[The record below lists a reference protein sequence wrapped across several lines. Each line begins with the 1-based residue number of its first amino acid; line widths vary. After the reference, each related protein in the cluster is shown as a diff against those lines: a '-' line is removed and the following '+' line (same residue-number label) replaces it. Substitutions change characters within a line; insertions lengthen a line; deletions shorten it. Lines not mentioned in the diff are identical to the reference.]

1 MACVAVLWF
10 VAPCWA
16 QEPAPE
22 QRPQLK
28 IFALKYFAGNE
39 AVGMIGDVLG
49 DDAPRM
55 AVDERSNHLL
65 VVGAEEQIATI
76 EEILKGLDVATSNTT
91 FPIARE
97 AASPAAETL
106 QVRVMWVIEDP
117 ENYGAEEGDRF
128 DRPVREALS
137 KLGFGSPRIVCDPM
151 TSLLVSKGSSNQ
163 FSFEVPVVLE
173 GSVVRFKG
181 AGEVDAADGD
191 HYLVRVQLSVD
202 TPLNQGNALNCRVQ
216 GAIST
221 PIESYTVLG
230 TGVAVTAPASSSA
243 KPRNV
248 PCAFIVQLLR
258 AKDISPANDKQA
270 ATK

>member
-1 MACVAVLWF
+1 
-10 VAPCWA
+10 
-16 QEPAPE
+16 
-22 QRPQLK
+22 
-28 IFALKYFAGNE
+28 
-39 AVGMIGDVLG
+39 
-49 DDAPRM
+49 
-55 AVDERSNHLL
+55 
-65 VVGAEEQIATI
+65 
-76 EEILKGLDVATSNTT
+76 
-91 FPIARE
+91 
-97 AASPAAETL
+97 
-106 QVRVMWVIEDP
+106 
-117 ENYGAEEGDRF
+117 
-128 DRPVREALS
+128 
-137 KLGFGSPRIVCDPM
+137 M